1 MKRAN
6 IQAFDLEYTNM
17 ILIETMEDL
26 YEYFE
31 TIATTRVKEAAQD
44 ILETAKTGGH
54 NTTRVGGFAQ
64 DMSRHTNQGAIH
76 VLCDLVGRA
85 QASQIMKVAQGIK
98 IAVNP
103 SGGYFPIPEDSVVEI
118 IPVCKYTEKD
128 IKITKFDGGKH
139 YYATIGGIEVID
151 QWGDKKW
158 NTFSYAETIAKKY
171 LKTLNDQ
178 IHG

>member
-6 IQAFDLEYTNM
+6 IQAFDMEYTNM

-31 TIATTRVKEAAQD
+31 TISTTRIKEAAQD

-64 DMSRHTNQGAIH
+64 DMARHSGQGAIH
-76 VLCDLVGRA
+76 LLCDLVGRA
-85 QASQIMKVAQGIK
+85 QASQIMKVAQGMK
-98 IAVNP
+98 IAFNP
-103 SGGYFPIPEDSVVEI
+103 SGGYFPIPENAKIEI
-118 IPVCKYTEKD
+118 IPICKYTEKD

-139 YYATIGGIEVID
+139 YYATIGGIEVVD

-158 NTFSYAETIAKKY
+158 NTHDFAERTAKKY
-171 LKTLNDQ
+171 LETLNKQ
-178 IHG
+178 IK